1 MASQIERGCCKNA
14 GRDWSG
20 QFNLLSTSFY
30 AMFIDTCRCPDFPVL
45 HNPESWRI
53 GRRSLAKTAMPK
65 NAIDVAPELLDDLVA
80 ANRILADQGI
90 LDAFGHVS
98 VRHPDNPEHYLMSR
112 WLAPALVT
120 AEDIVEYD
128 LESVAL
134 SHPDVHLYSERYIH
148 SEIYK
153 VRPDVHAIVHSHSP
167 TVVPFGVT
175 HATFRPILHN
185 AAFKAGF
192 LNRQLRVALRA
203 LRSAHD
209 LAAQLVVARLFA
221 DASQG
226 LGHILGFDLSAGARV
241 ASRAG
246 GVKALSG
253 AQVDLS
259 ISAALWVA
267 SFRLARLARCASV
280 GCSRASIS
288 AAGHSVTPGSEP
300 QVASVLRSPRRSLR
314 WD

>member
-1 MASQIERGCCKNA
+1 MKIS
-14 GRDWSG
+14 
-20 QFNLLSTSFY
+20 
-30 AMFIDTCRCPDFPVL
+30 
-45 HNPESWRI
+45 
-53 GRRSLAKTAMPK
+53 
-65 NAIDVAPELLDDLVA
+65 AIDVAPDLLDDLVA

-98 VRHPDNPEHYLMSR
+98 VRHPDNPDRYLMSR

-185 AAFKAGF
+185 AAFLGDFVPTFDIREKFGPTDM
-192 LNRQLRVALRA
+192 LVNRKERGTELARVLGQHTTALMRGHGDVVVGSNIQNVVWRA
-203 LRSAHD
+203 YYTEINARM
-209 LAAQLVVARLFA
+209 LAQAIA
-221 DASQG
+221 
-226 LGHILGFDLSAGARV
+226 LGGGPVMYLSAEEAALTDVSMQRVEARPWKLWKQ
-241 ASRAG
+241 
-246 GVKALSG
+246 KALG
-253 AQVDLS
+253 
-259 ISAALWVA
+259 
-267 SFRLARLARCASV
+267 R
-280 GCSRASIS
+280 
-288 AAGHSVTPGSEP
+288 
-300 QVASVLRSPRRSLR
+300 
-314 WD
+314 